1 MSEQH
6 APAPEREPVLA
17 YDVAIMGGGLAGL
30 TLALGL
36 KRARPETTI
45 FVAEKRQGPA
55 PEAAF
60 KVGESSVEIG
70 AYYYHHICGLSD
82 HLNSEHFRKLGLRF
96 FCTAGDNSDITR
108 RVEYSTPRHKSLYTY
123 QIDRGRFE
131 NELLTRALA
140 AGVDV
145 VQGAFV
151 DDVELGDDAHRVTI
165 VRGGPGGDRST
176 VESRWVVDATGRA
189 GLLKRKLGIGGQ
201 TDHPINS
208 AWFRLDGGLDIE
220 DWSDDPEWLDRPA
233 ERGLRKFSTNHLC
246 GEGYWVWLI
255 SLASGPIS
263 IGVCADPRFHPFEQI
278 NELDRLLEWFKQ
290 HEPQLGAEVE
300 ARRDQ
305 VLDFLKLED
314 FSYTVERVYSPERWC
329 LTGEA
334 GAFLDPL
341 YSPGSDYIA
350 FGNSF
355 ITDLVTRDLDG
366 EDLGN
371 RVEFF
376 NFFFFQLFNPALS
389 LYRDQYQL
397 LGNPQVMLAKQLYDN
412 MAYFSTLPFMFFHG
426 HLTRLD
432 TLIDI
437 GPDVQNAIP
446 LLERMQGFFREWHA
460 LERREWEGVSVLEFP
475 PMRERMGDLVADFDD
490 NEFKARFKENVR
502 LLQATAVVLF
512 HQAAALLPE
521 KPADDVPINP
531 LGVGLQPERWEEDGL
546 FSEPGITLVEAR
558 ELLPGVER
566 FFLEQRGAE
575 VAAG

>member
-1 MSEQH
+1 MSERQ
-6 APAPEREPVLA
+6 APVPEREPASA
-17 YDVAIMGGGLAGL
+17 YDVTIMGGGLAGL

-45 FVAEKRQGPA
+45 FVAEKRSGPA

-70 AYYYHHICGLSD
+70 AYYYHHVCGLSD

-96 FCTAGDNSDITR
+96 FCTAGDNSDITK
-108 RVEYSTPRHKSLYTY
+108 RVEYSTPRHKSLFTY

-131 NELLTRALA
+131 NELATRAVA
-140 AGVDV
+140 AGVDL
-145 VQGAFV
+145 VQGAFI
-151 DDVELGDDAHRVTI
+151 DEIELGDTHRVTI
-165 VRGGPGGDRST
+165 VRGGPGGERTT
-176 VESRWVVDATGRA
+176 VESRWVVDAAGRA
-189 GLLKRKLGIGGQ
+189 GLLKRKLGIDEPSGH
-201 TDHPINS
+201 TVNS
-208 AWFRLDGGLDIE
+208 SWFRLDGGLDIE
-220 DWSDDPEWLDRPA
+220 GWSDDADWLGRPA
-233 ERGLRKFSTNHLC
+233 ERGLRKFSTVHLC

-255 SLASGPIS
+255 NLASGPIS
-263 IGVCADPRFHPFEQI
+263 IGVCADPRFHPFDEI
-278 NELDRLLEWFKQ
+278 NELDKLLDWLNR
-290 HEPQLGAEVE
+290 HEPQLGAEVGS
-300 ARRDQ
+300 RRDQ

-314 FSYTVERVYSPERWC
+314 FSYSVERVYSPERWC

-350 FGNSF
+350 FGNTF
-355 ITDLVTRDLDG
+355 ITDLVTRDLNG

-376 NFFFFQLFNPALS
+376 NFFFFQLFKPALS

-412 MAYFSTLPFMFFHG
+412 MAYFSTLPFIFFHG
-426 HLTRLD
+426 HITRLD

-437 GPDVQNAIP
+437 GPDVQQAIP

-460 LERREWEGVSVLEFP
+460 VERREWEGASVLEFA
-475 PMRERMGDLVADFDD
+475 PMRERMGQLVAEMDD
-490 NEFKARFKENVR
+490 ETFKAQFRENIH

-512 HQAAALLPE
+512 HRAAANLPE
-521 KPADDVPINP
+521 KPGDDVPINP
-531 LGVGLQPERWEEDGL
+531 LGASLQPDRWEEDGL
-546 FSEPGITLVEAR
+546 FSEPGITLNEAM
-558 ELLPGVER
+558 ELLPGVDQFFIER
-566 FFLEQRGAE
+566 KETT
-575 VAAG
+575 AAAD